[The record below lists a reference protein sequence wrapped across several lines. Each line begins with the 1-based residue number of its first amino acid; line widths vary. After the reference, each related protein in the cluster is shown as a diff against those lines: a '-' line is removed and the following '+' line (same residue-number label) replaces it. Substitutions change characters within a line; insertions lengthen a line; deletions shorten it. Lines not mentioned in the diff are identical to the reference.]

1 MTKGTEAQDKA
12 RGVERN
18 ERILAYAIVVAI
30 AVSVASFLGIIVGT
44 WSGMSAADF
53 GTGLWPVV
61 AWTPYI
67 GLPLGIVLII
77 ALVLSSA
84 RRRSAIARKSAK

>member
-1 MTKGTEAQDKA
+1 VAQPNA
-12 RGVERN
+12 ENVERR
-18 ERILAYAIVVAI
+18 ERIMAYAIVVAI
-30 AVSVASFLGIIVGT
+30 GLSVASFLGIIIGT

-53 GTGLWPVV
+53 GTGFWPAV

-67 GLPLGIVLII
+67 GLPLGIILII

-84 RRRSAIARKSAK
+84 RRRSAIARKSAN

>member
-18 ERILAYAIVVAI
+18 ERILAYAIVVAV
-30 AVSVASFLGIIVGT
+30 AASVASFLGIIVGT

-61 AWTPYI
+61 AWTPYV
-67 GLPLGIVLII
+67 LPLGIVLII

>member
-1 MTKGTEAQDKA
+1 VTKGTAAQTKA
-12 RGVERN
+12 QTIERR
-18 ERILAYAIVVAI
+18 ERIMAYGIVVAI
-30 AVSVASFLGIIVGT
+30 GLSVASFLGIIVGT

-53 GTGLWPVV
+53 GTGLWPLV

-67 GLPLGIVLII
+67 GLPLGIILIV

-84 RRRSAIARKSAK
+84 RRRSVNARKSAN